1 MEHYE
6 RYSSSSAFTPTPCQS
21 KNTESALLLNFKNIT
36 RYNFI
41 RAFIYSVY
49 LQFTFIIIYQL
60 GPTEKHALG
69 LVPRH
74 SMESTS
80 GLSGLSRQ
88 TQQAAAAM
96 RPFVPFLTNLGWR
109 FGAVVCRYI
118 GLRMVAHKWQPSSKD
133 QAHHTDTTTTPH
145 YFFVM

>member
-1 MEHYE
+1 MGIVCETA
-6 RYSSSSAFTPTPCQS
+6 RRS

-36 RYNFI
+36 RYNYI

-49 LQFTFIIIYQL
+49 LQFTFTIFCYQL

-80 GLSGLSRQ
+80 GLSRQ
-88 TQQAAAAM
+88 TQQVAAAM
-96 RPFVPFLTNLGWR
+96 RPFVPFWTNL
-109 FGAVVCRYI
+109 F
-118 GLRMVAHKWQPSSKD
+118 KK
-133 QAHHTDTTTTPH
+133 
-145 YFFVM
+145 